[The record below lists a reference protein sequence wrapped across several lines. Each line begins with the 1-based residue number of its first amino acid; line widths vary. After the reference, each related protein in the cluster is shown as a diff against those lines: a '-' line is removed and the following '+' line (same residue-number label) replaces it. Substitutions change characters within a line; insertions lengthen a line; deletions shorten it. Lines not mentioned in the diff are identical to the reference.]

1 VNFGNLGGVIL
12 VIWCR
17 FGVFPDLKMHDRDL
31 KIRGFGF
38 WCLD

>member
-1 VNFGNLGGVIL
+1 M
-12 VIWCR
+12 IWSG
-17 FGVFPDLKMHDRDL
+17 FGVFLDLKMHDRDL